1 MPKSLYK
8 DQLIR
13 TRAFLFERLNSHFCF
28 SKICQIYIF
37 GYIKVRHGLI
47 HCNFN
52 YLLSTYYMLGVM
64 LGARDTAENK
74 AESCPRGKAQ
84 EICKKTNKTSDD
96 VERFRGEQ
104 NRVVTMTEETI
115 EWGVGPGLPG
125 ELRHEEQEADSHV
138 KIRGQSTHFPEKGE
152 PG

>member
-1 MPKSLYK
+1 
-8 DQLIR
+8 
-13 TRAFLFERLNSHFCF
+13 
-28 SKICQIYIF
+28 
-37 GYIKVRHGLI
+37 
-47 HCNFN
+47 
-52 YLLSTYYMLGVM
+52 M

-96 VERFRGEQ
+96 VERFREQ
-104 NRVVTMTEETI
+104 NRVVTMTEETT

-125 ELRHEEQEADSHV
+125 ELRREEQEADSHV

-152 PG
+152 PGQRLCVMSLEGREQARPRQQKAQGATEKRLILF